1 MKVPKKLKDEI
12 KLFCDLN
19 KIKDIDKFIVSVIQI
34 GFNIE
39 KYGNA
44 PWRQEIEVEKIVDIE
59 KEVIKEIEKKV
70 FITDDE
76 KVGELMEELDHL
88 RERITTKEQEIINNA
103 HNMKSLNGEIES
115 KKKEITNLSNQ
126 LEKVNKDLETMQKED
141 IIPPPVDLYGDD
153 KGGWWGSNLLKKK

>member
-19 KIKDIDKFIVSVIQI
+19 KIKDIDKFILSAIQI

-44 PWRQEIEVEKIVDIE
+44 PWKQEIEVEKIVE
-59 KEVIKEIEKKV
+59 KEVIKEVIIEKEIFISDDKKV
-70 FITDDE
+70 L
-76 KVGELMEELDHL
+76 ELGEELNSL
-88 RERITTKEQEIINNA
+88 REGIRKKEQEIISNA

-115 KKKEITNLSNQ
+115 KKKEITNLSDK
-126 LEKVNKDLETMQKED
+126 LEKVNKDLEKFQKEEPL
-141 IIPPPVDLYGDD
+141 PPPVDLYGDD
-153 KGGWWGSNLLKKK
+153 KVGWWGSNLLKKK